1 MQTIDH
7 PNPSV
12 QQQYLYLLNQ
22 YGKQSAENY
31 LQVVSN
37 SKPNIQK
44 LPKPRIDHWYKKRH
58 KHRQAELQEYLD
70 EQWKARLNVVL
81 KPGKWFSYRQI
92 SDRLNE
98 VEGSHPNPA
107 ELRERV
113 SRLAKIDWLKEIRP
127 GNYKMFSIPKPFEV
141 GDRVIEFFGNRK
153 LQRHGEI
160 IEFREIAQAGGG
172 EAPVV
177 RFDNGAENF
186 SSAEFLIHEF

>member
-1 MQTIDH
+1 MQTIETL
-7 PNPSV
+7 NPSV

-31 LQVVSN
+31 LRVVSN
-37 SKPNIQK
+37 SKPSIQK

-58 KHRQAELQEYLD
+58 KERQSELQEYLD
-70 EQWKARLNVVL
+70 EQWKERLGAVL
-81 KPGKWFSYRQI
+81 KPGQWYSYRQI

-98 VEGSHPNPA
+98 AEGKHPNPA
-107 ELRERV
+107 ELRDRV
-113 SRLAKIDWLKEIRP
+113 GRLARIGWLKDIRP
-127 GNYKMFSIPKPFEV
+127 SNHKIFSIPKPFEV

-177 RFDNGAENF
+177 RFDNGMENF